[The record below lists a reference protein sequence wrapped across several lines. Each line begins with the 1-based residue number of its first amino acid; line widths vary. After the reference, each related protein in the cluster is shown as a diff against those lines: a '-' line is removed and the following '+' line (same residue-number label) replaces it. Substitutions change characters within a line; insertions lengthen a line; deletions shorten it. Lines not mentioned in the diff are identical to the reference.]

1 MIFLSFLVIKS
12 HYRANVQC
20 SKYSTF
26 ASNRIIVCGG
36 FVMEFFQCELLRFVP
51 ICRQGGS
58 APAHGVHRH
67 EDQGDPERLL
77 QEQDQDPHLDLLGRF
92 VFGKLKLKVII
103 ICDHR
108 YMCLVGNC
116 MFMLCGSK
124 LQLMHNFCNF
134 VFFSRKMD
142 KTPIHLHPEY
152 VEVKH
157 FL

>member
-12 HYRANVQC
+12 NYRANVQC

-36 FVMEFFQCELLRFVP
+36 FVMEFFQGELLRFVP
-51 ICRQGGS
+51 ICRYGGS

-124 LQLMHNFCNF
+124 L
-134 VFFSRKMD
+134 
-142 KTPIHLHPEY
+142 
-152 VEVKH
+152 
-157 FL
+157 